1 MDKTNMAGPIRVIPV
16 GGFLGSGKTTLLRRA
31 AEVFRVDN
39 KRVALITNDQAP
51 NLVDTEILRQQGFAV
66 GEVSGGCFCCRFDQL
81 AASIETLADSEGPEI
96 ILAEPVGSCTDL
108 SATVIRP
115 LKKLYSKIVEVAQ
128 FSVLVDPVRLME
140 AFGGGKARSLVDSV
154 YYIVRKQLEEADA
167 IVINKADLLSSQE
180 AGRLAGLAK
189 QEFPSTPVITLSART
204 GWGFDLWLALI
215 SEGKT
220 AGERIVEVDYDV
232 YAEGEAGLGWLNAH
246 VKLEAATVGDW
257 KAISTDL
264 LRRMQEALTTS
275 SSDTAH
281 VKVFLWTA
289 DGYLSG
295 NFTRSGET
303 PWVSGDVAGQS
314 REAFLL
320 VNARAQLSPELLRA
334 NFEASLHGC
343 SGREVVPRILS
354 LECFKPAR
362 PVPTHRFERSSKEE

>member
-1 MDKTNMAGPIRVIPV
+1 MKKPDMASPIRLIPV
-16 GGFLGSGKTTLLRRA
+16 GGFLGSGKTTLLQRA
-31 AEVFRVDN
+31 SERFGGEG

-51 NLVDTEILRQQGFAV
+51 NLVDTELLRRQGFAV

-81 AASIETLADSEGPEI
+81 AASIESLADSEGPEI

-115 LKKLYSKIVEVAQ
+115 LKQLYSKTVEVAP
-128 FSVLVDPVRLME
+128 FSVLVDPVRLIE
-140 AFGGGKARSLVDSV
+140 AFGGGEPRSLVDSV

-167 IVINKADLLSSQE
+167 IVINKADLLSSEE
-180 AGRLAGLAK
+180 AGRLAALAK
-189 QEFPSTPVITLSART
+189 QEFPGTPVIALSART
-204 GWGFDLWLALI
+204 GWGFDSWLALVA
-215 SEGKT
+215 EGKT

-232 YAEGEAGLGWLNAH
+232 YAEGEAVLGWLNAH
-246 VKLEAATVGDW
+246 VKLEVATVGDW
-257 KAISTDL
+257 KALSTDL

-275 SSDTAH
+275 SSETAH

-289 DGYLSG
+289 DGCVSG

-303 PWVSGDVAGQS
+303 PWVSGDVAGRS

-334 NFEASLHGC
+334 NFEASLRGC
-343 SGREVVPRILS
+343 SGTAFVPHILS

-362 PVPTHRFERSSKEE
+362 PVPTHRSESVR